1 MEEKFEIKQYNIR
14 GSKGYEICKKEDEDF
29 SVNELKEILD
39 GLIKQGKGEYSVLH
53 EGFCCGACCID
64 VMTSAKQISID

>member
-1 MEEKFEIKQYNIR
+1 MEEKYEIKQYRIR
-14 GSKGYEICKKEDEDF
+14 NSNKYEICKKEDEDF

-53 EGFCCGACCID
+53 EGFCCGTSCININ
-64 VMTSAKQISID
+64 TSTKQISID